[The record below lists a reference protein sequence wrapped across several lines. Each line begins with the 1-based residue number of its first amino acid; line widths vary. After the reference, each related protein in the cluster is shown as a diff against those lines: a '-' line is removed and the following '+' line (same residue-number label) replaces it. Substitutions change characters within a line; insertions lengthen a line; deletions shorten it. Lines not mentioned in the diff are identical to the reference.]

1 MHRVRLL
8 TALVTALS
16 CAFLG
21 AADFTVDDL
30 LKVRRV
36 GEIAVSPDGKQ
47 IVLELA
53 VPDLES
59 NASVQ
64 HLYVVPVAG
73 GSPRQLTNGP
83 ASESQPSWSPDSR
96 AVAFVTDRD
105 GLPQVW
111 EISASGGEARQITTL
126 STGASKPLYSPDGK
140 WIAFVSTVYPDL
152 ATDAEQ
158 KARIEARAKEGPT
171 ARLIDHL
178 LYRHWNAWEDGRR
191 RHIMLVPASG
201 GEARDLTAG
210 GHDQPAFADPSRGF
224 AFSPDSK
231 EICFSR
237 DVSENRATSTNSDL
251 WTVDVATATATRLTN
266 NPAADESP
274 EYSRDGRF
282 IAYRAQ
288 RRTGY
293 ESDRWELMLYDRNK
307 KTTHSITGSL
317 DRWVD
322 RFAFAGDPGTVYFT
336 AEESGRRPLFCA
348 TLSGSVKKVVDTVTA
363 DAPAAAGS
371 EVVFVA
377 QSFSEPADLHAVS
390 MARKTPRRITSLNES
405 LLAPFDLRPGESV
418 TYPGAGGVAVQG
430 WVVKP
435 PAVDEGRKYPLLV
448 LIHGGPQ
455 GAFLDGFSYRWNAQ
469 VFAQA
474 GFVVFMPN
482 PRGSVGFGQD
492 FVDGVNGDWGGRPYI
507 DIMAGVDYVTKQPRV
522 DGSRAGAAGGS
533 FGGYMVNWIA
543 GRTDRFKVLVSHAG
557 VFNTFSF
564 YATTEE
570 LWFPEWEFGG
580 TPWANADGYGSWSP
594 HLYAGSFKTPM
605 LLTQGELDYRV
616 PASESQQL
624 FTILQRRGIPSQLLW
639 FPDEGHLIEKPRN
652 ARIWYQTVIS
662 WLRTYLLES

>member
-1 MHRVRLL
+1 MHRVW
-8 TALVTALS
+8 T
-16 CAFLG
+16 LG
-21 AADFTVDDL
+21 ALAISCSIVGAAGFTVDDL

-36 GEIAVSPDGKQ
+36 GEFSVSPDGKQ
-47 IVLELA
+47 IVFELA
-53 VPDLES
+53 QPDLDS
-59 NASVQ
+59 NSSVQ
-64 HLYVVPVAG
+64 HLYIVPVAG
-73 GSPRQLTNGP
+73 GAPRQLTNGP
-83 ASESQPSWSPDSR
+83 RSESEPAWSPDSR
-96 AVAFVTDRD
+96 AVAFVADRD

-111 EISASGGEARQITTL
+111 EISASGGEARKITTL

-140 WIAFVSTVYPDL
+140 WIAFVSSVYPDL

-158 KARIEARAKEGPT
+158 KARIDARAKEGPA

-178 LYRHWNAWEDGRR
+178 LYRHWNEWEDGRR
-191 RHIMLVPASG
+191 RHIMLVPADG
-201 GEARDLTAG
+201 GEARDLTPG
-210 GHDQPAFADPSRGF
+210 ENDQPAFADPSRGF
-224 AFSPDSK
+224 VFSPESN

-237 DVSENRATSTNSDL
+237 GASESPATSTNSDL
-251 WTVDVATATATRLTN
+251 WTVDVATAKAMRLTS
-266 NPAADESP
+266 NPAADDSP
-274 EYSRDGRF
+274 DYSRDGRF

-293 ESDRWELMLYDRNK
+293 ESDRWELMLYDRSK
-307 KTTHSITGSL
+307 RSTRSITESL

-322 RFAFAGDPGTVYFT
+322 RFAFAGDSGTVYFT

-348 TLSGSVKKVVDTVTA
+348 TSSGTVKKLADAVTA

-377 QSFSEPADLHAVS
+377 QSFTQPPDLYAVTT
-390 MARKTPRRITSLNES
+390 AKKTSRRITSLNDA

-418 TYPGAGGVAVQG
+418 TYPGAGGVPVQG

-435 PAVDEGRKYPLLV
+435 AASDDEGRKYPLLL

-455 GAFLDGFSYRWNAQ
+455 GAFLDSFSYRWNAQ

-507 DIMAGVDYVTKQPRV
+507 DIMAGVDYVAKQPQV
-522 DGSRAGAAGGS
+522 DGGRAGAAGGS

-557 VFNTFSF
+557 IFNTFSF

-594 HLYAGSFKTPM
+594 HLHAGSFKTPM

-616 PASESQQL
+616 SASESQQL
-624 FTILQRRGIPSQLLW
+624 FTILQRRGIPSRLLW
-639 FPDEGHLIEKPRN
+639 FPDEGHLIEKPKN
-652 ARIWYQTVIS
+652 ARMWYETVIS